1 MPFICTVIQKSSI
14 LFIIILIYLT
24 PILNMEQQKNS
35 ATEKWEEINNSPQML
50 HKVVDDL
57 QRRVGLYVCMEM

>member
-1 MPFICTVIQKSSI
+1 MPFICTGIQKSSI

-35 ATEKWEEINNSPQML
+35 ATEKWDEINNSPQML